1 MWRIFRVRIRIR
13 IGKLL
18 KSAAVGRS
26 AHETLARTDQNCL
39 LQGGV
44 RVGPDS
50 LRARTGNAGANGQ
63 DRSAHGRESE
73 LLARTDGTAGSELT
87 DGTACAHERLA
98 RTDQNCLL
106 QGGVRVGPDSLRAR
120 TGNACAN
127 GQDRSAHG
135 RESEQLARTDGTTC
149 AHGRDSEPLVRT
161 DGIAC
166 APAHGWEPL
175 ATGRS
180 PGGTR
185 RRHRRRRRRA
195 VAATG
200 GRTGPTLTRTG
211 IVRGKVGPRLPRRI
225 PLPCGTILQSMRRQN
240 RILEVCSA

>member
-26 AHETLARTDQNCL
+26 AHET
-39 LQGGV
+39 
-44 RVGPDS
+44 
-50 LRARTGNAGANGQ
+50 
-63 DRSAHGRESE
+63 
-73 LLARTDGTAGSELT
+73 
-87 DGTACAHERLA
+87 LA

-185 RRHRRRRRRA
+185 RRRRRRRRRA

-225 PLPCGTILQSMRRQN
+225 P
-240 RILEVCSA
+240 

>member
-26 AHETLARTDQNCL
+26 AHET
-39 LQGGV
+39 
-44 RVGPDS
+44 
-50 LRARTGNAGANGQ
+50 
-63 DRSAHGRESE
+63 
-73 LLARTDGTAGSELT
+73 
-87 DGTACAHERLA
+87 LA

-185 RRHRRRRRRA
+185 RRRRRRRRRA
-195 VAATG
+195 VAAYGAHLDPDRYSRASWAPDCPVAYHNRVARFCNQCAGTAG
-200 GRTGPTLTRTG
+200 FWKYVLHSGDPEGPG
-211 IVRGKVGPRLPRRI
+211 SPRI
-225 PLPCGTILQSMRRQN
+225 PSKGRSP
-240 RILEVCSA
+240 VP

>member
-26 AHETLARTDQNCL
+26 AHKT
-39 LQGGV
+39 
-44 RVGPDS
+44 
-50 LRARTGNAGANGQ
+50 
-63 DRSAHGRESE
+63 
-73 LLARTDGTAGSELT
+73 
-87 DGTACAHERLA
+87 LA

-166 APAHGWEPL
+166 APAHRDGWEPL

-185 RRHRRRRRRA
+185 RRRRRRRRRA

-225 PLPCGTILQSMRRQN
+225 PLPCGTILQSMRRHS